1 MSCLHKTKY
10 EFYFKRPPRSYF
22 CAYAENGLIE
32 SCLSFGCLGDV
43 VVSVL
48 ATEPK
53 GRGFISGQGDGFLRA
68 IKIRSTPSSRIGS
81 KAGRSHVVRFYG
93 M

>member
-1 MSCLHKTKY
+1 
-10 EFYFKRPPRSYF
+10 
-22 CAYAENGLIE
+22 
-32 SCLSFGCLGDV
+32 

-48 ATEPK
+48 AAVRK
-53 GRGFISGQGDGFLRA
+53 GCGLKPGQGDAFLRA

-81 KAGRSHVVRFYG
+81 KAGSSHVVRFYG